1 MIALQKLKWY
11 TRFFVIPR
19 PWEELIL
26 KIVTKFRW
34 LNDDDACSMFEAY
47 IMRFITESYGPMG
60 VTRYFI
66 KREKFFNL
74 QWESIV
80 IRIVLNY
87 SFLFLYE
94 LWRNIMIDIIRKF
107 WLKCCCQSK
116 TFRNVFGL
124 GRYSKNAHYI
134 LTVNN

>member
-11 TRFFVIPR
+11 SRFFCYSSTVRRINTQNRDKISVTEWRRRMLNVWSIYYAVYYGVIWP
-19 PWEELIL
+19 
-26 KIVTKFRW
+26 
-34 LNDDDACSMFEAY
+34 
-47 IMRFITESYGPMG
+47 YGG
-60 VTRYFI
+60 NQIFYQTWKV
-66 KREKFFNL
+66 FNL
-74 QWESIV
+74 QWEPIV
-80 IRIVLNY
+80 IRIVLNS

-134 LTVNN
+134 STVNN